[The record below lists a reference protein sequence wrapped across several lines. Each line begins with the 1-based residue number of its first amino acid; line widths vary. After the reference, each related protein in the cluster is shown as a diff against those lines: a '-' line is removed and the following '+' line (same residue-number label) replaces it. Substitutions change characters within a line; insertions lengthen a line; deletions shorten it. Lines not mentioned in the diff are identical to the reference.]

1 MILNKVFIII
11 IIYLIKKTSLLLKF
25 PFQYIKNITANYT
38 QQLTESEIFTE
49 LKIGNPPQ
57 KILSKIAFDE
67 FTFYIFNYKND
78 SSNIY
83 YNNKNS
89 NSFKIINNEEKQYEY
104 FNGQIAEEKFYFTD
118 IKNKEI
124 FINNCS
130 FIFTNKIS
138 LLSKKYPSGIGC
150 IIRSKM
156 KNEINFFHEL
166 KSKNIIN
173 NLTFSF
179 FFSNINEGEFIIGN
193 YPHDYNSSFDKNNF
207 YYDKIRFNYM
217 LDSSSVTFS
226 ELITYNQI
234 YKEDYDLEFDINLYG
249 IIVHYDYFQFI
260 KKNFFDEYI
269 TINKCNIIMNER
281 FNHFICDDDIDITK
295 FQNLTFINKVMNMSF
310 ILDYNDLFFKYENK
324 FIFLGFNDKSLPGI
338 WKIGRI
344 FMVKYQAIFDLDR
357 EIIGFYKNIKNPS
370 NNYLKIIIFVI
381 LVCIIGIL
389 IFKSYKIVKKNRKV
403 RANELEENFDYIPQN
418 I

>member
-57 KILSKIAFDE
+57 KILTKIAFDE
-67 FTFYIFNYKND
+67 FTFYIFNYQNN
-78 SSNIY
+78 SIY
-83 YNNKNS
+83 IHYNNTNS
-89 NSFKIINNEEKQYEY
+89 SSFKIINNEDKQYEY
-104 FNGQIAEEKFYFTD
+104 FIGQIAEEKFYFSD
-118 IKNKEI
+118 LKNKEI
-124 FINNCS
+124 ILNNLP
-130 FIFTNKIS
+130 FIFSKKIS
-138 LLSKKYPSGIGC
+138 ITKKYPSGIGC
-150 IIRSKM
+150 IIRNKI

-179 FFSNINEGEFIIGN
+179 IFSNINEGNFLIGN
-193 YPHDYNSSFDKNNF
+193 YPHEYNSSFDINNF
-207 YYDKIRFNYM
+207 YYDKMRFNYM

-226 ELITYNQI
+226 YLITYNQTI
-234 YKEDYDLEFDINLYG
+234 EKDYDLELDINLYG
-249 IIVHYDYFQFI
+249 IIVNSDYINFI
-260 KKNFFDEYI
+260 KTNFFDAYI
-269 TINKCNIIMNER
+269 IINKCNYITNER
-281 FNHFICDDDIDITK
+281 YIHFICDGDIDIKK
-295 FQNLTFINKVMNMSF
+295 FQNLTFINKVMNMTF
-310 ILDYNDLFFKYENK
+310 ILDYNDLFFKFENK
-324 FIFLGFNDKSLPGI
+324 YIFLAFNDKSLPGI
-338 WKIGRI
+338 WRLGRI
-344 FMVKYQAIFDLDR
+344 FMVKYQIIFDLDR
-357 EIIGFYKNIKNPS
+357 EIVGFYKNIKNPR

-389 IFKSYKIVKKNRKV
+389 LFKYYKIVKKNRKV
-403 RANELEENFDYIPQN
+403 RANELEENFDYIPHN

>member
-25 PFQYIKNITANYT
+25 PFQYIKNKTANIT
-38 QQLTESEIFTE
+38 QQLTESEIFTQ

-57 KILSKIAFDE
+57 KILTKIAFDE
-67 FTFYIFNYKND
+67 FTFYISNFQNN
-78 SSNIY
+78 SSNKY

-89 NSFKIINNEEKQYEY
+89 NSFKIINKEEQNYEY
-104 FNGQIAEEKFYFTD
+104 FFGQIAEEKFYFSN

-124 FINNCS
+124 VLNNFP
-130 FIFTNKIS
+130 FIF
-138 LLSKKYPSGIGC
+138 SKKIPISKNYPSGIGC
-150 IIRSKM
+150 IIRNKI
-156 KNEINFFHEL
+156 KKEINFFHEL
-166 KSKNIIN
+166 KSKNIIHN
-173 NLTFSF
+173 STFSF
-179 FFSNINEGEFIIGN
+179 IFSNINEGECIIGK
-193 YPHDYNSSFDKNNF
+193 YPHEYNSSFDKNNF

-295 FQNLTFINKVMNMSF
+295 FQNITFINKVMNMSF

-324 FIFLGFNDKSLPGI
+324 VIFLAFNDKTLSGI
-338 WKIGRI
+338 WKLGRI
-344 FMVKYQAIFDLDR
+344 FMVKYQIIFDLDR
-357 EIIGFYKNIKNPS
+357 EIVGFYKNIKNPR

-389 IFKSYKIVKKNRKV
+389 LFKYYKIVKKNRKV

-418 I
+418 N